1 MACKLFINGLAQ
13 KDFSRFTD
21 QEKASLVKAL
31 DRIESIGQMGEMI
44 HSELNIWVYRVG
56 GIRIFFQK
64 KSGNKIHVLTIA
76 KGVGPLVKKR
86 CL

>member
-1 MACKLFINGLAQ
+1 MSCKLFINGLAQ

-31 DRIESIGQMGEMI
+31 DRIESLGQMGDLI
-44 HSELNIWVYRVG
+44 HDQLNVWVYRVN

-64 KSGNKIHVLTIA
+64 KSSKKINVLTIA

-86 CL
+86 CI